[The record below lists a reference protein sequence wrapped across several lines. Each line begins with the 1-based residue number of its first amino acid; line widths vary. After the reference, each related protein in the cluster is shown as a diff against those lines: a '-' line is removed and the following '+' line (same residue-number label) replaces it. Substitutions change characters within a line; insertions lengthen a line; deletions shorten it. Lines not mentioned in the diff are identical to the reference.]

1 MEDEI
6 KNNIIKSN
14 NWLREKK
21 RLNVAFQ
28 MVLGDSEMNR
38 KISFSFSS

>member
-6 KNNIIKSN
+6 KKNIIKS
-14 NWLREKK
+14 REKK
-21 RLNVAFQ
+21 GLNVVAFQ

-38 KISFSFSS
+38 KISFSFSL